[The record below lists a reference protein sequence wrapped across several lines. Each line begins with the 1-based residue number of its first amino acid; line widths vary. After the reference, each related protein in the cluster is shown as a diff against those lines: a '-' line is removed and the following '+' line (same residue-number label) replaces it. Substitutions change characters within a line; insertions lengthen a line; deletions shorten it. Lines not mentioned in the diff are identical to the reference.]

1 MREIEEL
8 KLLTVRRVLAPGTI
22 WFENGLESEE
32 EKEQEN
38 LITSHCQG
46 SFVFLFKLLVS
57 FSFLISEYLF

>member
-38 LITSHCQG
+38 LITSLCQG

-57 FSFLISEYLF
+57 FSFLISEYL